1 MRGSALSRR
10 ALEVLVGPANRDPKG
25 KKGNENENE
34 NENENKTRTRTTKNE
49 NDQERE
55 RGGDK

>member
-34 NENENKTRTRTTKNE
+34 NENKTRTRTTKNE